1 MMQNLLSGILAVI
14 IALTSMCGGLLNSN
28 ADRPFAA
35 EIGVD
40 LEGDPAALAIGG
52 QSADSS
58 AAIMDLI
65 GSIAIRFA
73 ATADVGQ
80 LQIKLKD
87 EPFAALTVQR
97 QEDGWAAVSDLF
109 PTTLL
114 TVKNDTLASYTAQSS
129 PVTVNGSPAA
139 SMDFAAVIEAA
150 KGPFEQ
156 LLEQLR
162 AKLGEPETGSFTVG
176 GVEYTQK
183 AVYGLTTKEA
193 LEMVMATVKTILSNE
208 TISGIISTF
217 VPDFS
222 ADSVDQAMADIMA
235 ADEADQP
242 VLSAAEYR
250 NGADVSAQEII
261 LAKDGQSIEFL
272 WAENGKIITALLSA
286 LDQLEGSMIYDKE
299 DRNMKL
305 DLVLAS
311 PTGVMQVMCE
321 VDIDDDDID
330 VDLDL
335 TMPSGDTSLTIGL
348 DIDIDWEAPVF
359 TAAEGLTEVAL
370 ESVLNDPEG
379 AETFNNQ
386 ITQAMMALLLK
397 VASSYPDIM
406 MMMVPSSGQGAVVEE
421 APAE

>member
-65 GSIAIRFA
+65 SSIGIRFA

-80 LQIKLKD
+80 LQIELKD

-97 QEDGWAAVSDLF
+97 QADGWAAVSDLF
-109 PTTLL
+109 PGVLL
-114 TVKNDTLASYTAQSS
+114 TVKNDTLASFAAQSS
-129 PVTVNGSPAA
+129 PVTVNGSPA
-139 SMDFAAVIEAA
+139 SIDFAAIFEAA

-208 TISGIISTF
+208 TISGVIPTF

-299 DRNMKL
+299 DRNLKL
-305 DLVLAS
+305 DLALAS
-311 PTGVMQVMCE
+311 PSGVMQVMCE
-321 VDIDDDDID
+321 VDIDDDDIG

-335 TMPSGDTSLTIGL
+335 TMPSGDTSITIGL

-359 TAAEGLTEVAL
+359 TAAEGLTEVTL
-370 ESVLNDPEG
+370 ESVLEDPEG
-379 AETFNNQ
+379 AEAFNNQ